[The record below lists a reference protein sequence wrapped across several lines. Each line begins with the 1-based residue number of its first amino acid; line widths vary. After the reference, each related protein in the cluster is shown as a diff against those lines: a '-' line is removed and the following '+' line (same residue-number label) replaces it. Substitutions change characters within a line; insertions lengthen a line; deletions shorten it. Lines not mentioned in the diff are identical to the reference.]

1 MKSLK
6 ATYWTMKKV
15 PCLGCGKKYKHIYPH
30 IKGNGKCQEKYDVD
44 EEKKKYNSI
53 RAEIVRISKARAK
66 NTYQLLQKEG
76 TLQSISRSGKKRS

>member
-1 MKSLK
+1 
-6 ATYWTMKKV
+6 MKKV

-30 IKGNGKCQEKYDVD
+30 IKGNEKCQEKYDIK

-66 NTYQLLQKEG
+66 NTYQLLRKDG
-76 TLQSISRSGKKRS
+76 I